1 MFQINVPDALDM
13 MLTGKTIRA
22 DKAKKL
28 GLVDALVDPLG
39 IQKKLFTKFN
49 KIFCFRSWT

>member
-1 MFQINVPDALDM
+1 M